1 MDAQTIFQQLLYVL
15 VDNASPQVDAKPVRV
30 SKADID
36 AIPDDTVV
44 LVQQT
49 EAGFELSIVAR
60 EDAIQST
67 HQEPQ

>member
-15 VDNASPQVDAKPVRV
+15 VDNASPQVDAKPVLV

-36 AIPDDTVV
+36 AIPDDKVV
-44 LVQQT
+44 LVREVT
-49 EAGFELSIVAR
+49 DGFELSIVAR
-60 EDAIQST
+60 EDAISTT